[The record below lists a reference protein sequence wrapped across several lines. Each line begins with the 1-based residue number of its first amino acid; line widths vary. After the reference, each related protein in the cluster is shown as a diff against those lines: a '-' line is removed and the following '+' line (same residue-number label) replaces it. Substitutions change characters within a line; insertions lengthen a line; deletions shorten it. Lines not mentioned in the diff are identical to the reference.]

1 MTRQIIFRLLMKGTV
16 TFIVFLII
24 QIVMQKEDSL
34 SWKEAEEDYL
44 LLFMWQDYLPLKR
57 KEEFKEEVCLA
68 SAECRELAR
77 AIVFEARGES
87 LTGKIAVA
95 SVILN
100 RVDDSRFPNTIRG
113 VIHQPYQ
120 FSFIHD
126 MQYQT
131 TPDKRDWTK
140 AYSVAYDVK
149 HGALDRVT
157 DATFYLNPSSLGRLP
172 RWARKF
178 RHVATIGNHHF
189 YKPE

>member
-1 MTRQIIFRLLMKGTV
+1 MRQNIFKMFTRRILWI
-16 TFIVFLII
+16 IVFFL
-24 QIVMQKEDSL
+24 VSSMQQKDHI

-57 KEEFKEEVCLA
+57 KEEAKREICLA

-77 AIVFEARGES
+77 AVVFEARGES

-100 RVDDSRFPNTIRG
+100 RVDDSRFPDTIRE
-113 VIHQPYQ
+113 VLHQPFQ
-120 FSFIHD
+120 FSFIRD

-131 TPDKRDWTK
+131 TPDKKDWTK
-140 AYSVAYDVK
+140 AYSIAYDVK
-149 HGALDRVT
+149 HGTLDRVT
-157 DATFYLNPSSLGRLP
+157 DATFYLNPSNLNELP
-172 RWARKF
+172 RWAREF